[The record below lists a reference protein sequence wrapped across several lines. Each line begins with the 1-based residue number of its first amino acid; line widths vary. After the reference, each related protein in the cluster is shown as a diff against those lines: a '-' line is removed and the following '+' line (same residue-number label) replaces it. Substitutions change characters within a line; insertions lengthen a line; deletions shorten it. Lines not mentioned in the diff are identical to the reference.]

1 MKSRSVTAAVA
12 VIIAATLLPACS
24 SITPSVPACEVGTRL
39 ATVAQSVPS
48 GSYIPCI
55 RQLGEGWTAGE
66 LQVGRGSTRFTLLPD
81 RAGGRTVHVAYH
93 QACDTAGAVPTT
105 PRAEGVRTLI
115 DLRSIAPRYAGTL
128 MDVFSGGCISYSFD
142 FARGPHIA
150 LMEELQDTVGLF
162 SRRQLR
168 LGLKDQLG
176 VELDS

>member
-1 MKSRSVTAAVA
+1 
-12 VIIAATLLPACS
+12 
-24 SITPSVPACEVGTRL
+24 
-39 ATVAQSVPS
+39 
-48 GSYIPCI
+48 
-55 RQLGEGWTAGE
+55 
-66 LQVGRGSTRFTLLPD
+66 
-81 RAGGRTVHVAYH
+81 
-93 QACDTAGAVPTT
+93 
-105 PRAEGVRTLI
+105 
-115 DLRSIAPRYAGTL
+115 